1 MDFSLENL
9 SQEDLD
15 KLELIMLR
23 MCQNRE
29 PWADMMMLGGAG
41 DGGYDHFPLDL
52 EHIESI
58 EITVAEREGFSATVV
73 H

>member
-1 MDFSLENL
+1 MEFNLQNL

-58 EITVAEREGFSATVV
+58 DITVSGSEGTAETVV